1 MKKLSLS
8 IALGLNLIA
17 LPTLANTEVSTLT
30 DYFNPVGEKT
40 TVENYPTLE
49 TSRQY
54 VKNQEL
60 VGINKFLHKRELT
73 PTDEQ
78 PVVRMNRDTYYSMAV
93 INVSKG
99 ASVTLPEIPEGKYM
113 SMEIITEDH
122 RIQPMK
128 YGAGTFELSTHTGD
142 HIYAIIRLDATFT
155 KQEVHALQDKMSI
168 QANSDEVFTAT
179 QVDKASFESVEKS
192 LKAEMPKVLKRDGA
206 QATFGMFTSQMTHLK
221 NYLPKRNTQWA
232 RRSAGAAHN

>member
-192 LKAEMPKVLKRDGA
+192 LKAENAKST
-206 QATFGMFTSQMTHLK
+206 QA
-221 NYLPKRNTQWA
+221 
-232 RRSAGAAHN
+232 